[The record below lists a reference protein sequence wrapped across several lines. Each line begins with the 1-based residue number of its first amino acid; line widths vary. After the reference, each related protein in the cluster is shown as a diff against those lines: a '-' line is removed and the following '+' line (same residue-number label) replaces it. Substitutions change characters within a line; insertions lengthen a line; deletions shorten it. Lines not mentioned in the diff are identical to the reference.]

1 MTALSACSNERAKTE
16 MRTWVLSS
24 VTCVLILTL
33 KTSSVTRVMISTLES
48 SSLWLVCWFW
58 HLSPHLCDSCHDFN
72 TWVGMSPHLCD
83 SCHDFDTWVL
93 ISVTRVMILTLESLS
108 LWLVSWFWHL
118 SLMILTL
125 ESSSLRLVSWFWH
138 LSLACQLPVLTW
150 DLTWN
155 LHLMAQDL
163 LQTWHQWLTTYL
175 LEPFASQTHTLKCWY
190 FWPPHHV
197 IGGHYVHKCL
207 LRRDLWEQERLYA
220 SMLSICSFVCCR
232 T

>member
-1 MTALSACSNERAKTE
+1 LS
-16 MRTWVLSS
+16 L
-24 VTCVLILTL
+24 
-33 KTSSVTRVMISTLES
+33 
-48 SSLWLVCWFW
+48 
-58 HLSPHLCDSCHDFN
+58 
-72 TWVGMSPHLCD
+72 
-83 SCHDFDTWVL
+83 
-93 ISVTRVMILTLESLS
+93 MILTLESLS

-125 ESSSLRLVSWFWH
+125 ESSCLRLVSWFWHLSLMILTLESSSLWLVSWFWH

-175 LEPFASQTHTLKCWY
+175 LETWPLAFASQTHTLKCWY

-197 IGGHYVHKCL
+197 IGGHYVYKCL
-207 LRRDLWEQERLYA
+207 LRRDVWAPLRINAVHMFVRLLPYVVI
-220 SMLSICSFVCCR
+220 S
-232 T
+232 